1 MIILYDKDTVVFGQ
15 NLGLG
20 ALKDAITCEPSEE
33 INGTYELEMTY
44 PIEGSH
50 AKDLVI
56 DNIIYT
62 NVNPFE
68 SDNRQAFRIY
78 SVSKPINGILTI
90 NAQHISYDAT
100 KLIIN
105 PAKDKDGLANQEK
118 AELTQKLLNDTKNS
132 IIANQTIKDRYSI
145 IVSLPETFKK
155 TADIAYTSPVSLRYF
170 LANQIISGYDVE
182 LEFNNFD
189 TTIVEKRGEDRGVV
203 LNYGKNIEDIE
214 ETKSTNTTCSAIY
227 PYYWKSSST
236 TSSGVNYA
244 YQTLKIDS
252 SMLDK
257 SYDWLYSETSSS
269 GVVGKIKTLI
279 TSTIKSYI
287 FKEEDTSNLYLWD
300 TYSYINV
307 SDIDDWE
314 MASDST
320 TTSAISSQVFN
331 VLDNIVPIANTITA
345 FSKSKEKMKAVL
357 SVFQLYYNAYNGSQS
372 YSIVRTPVEGEDDM
386 YSYTFTRNE
395 FDQNLTNITI
405 YGDSTYG
412 TKTFTNGTVM
422 DNACYVKIGDTK
434 LYCGYQ
440 VNSNLYYNNFL
451 YVGPTEGTVI
461 KKINESTAPIT
472 FFSVG
477 ADSTE
482 WPTSD
487 TFIANKYM
495 VLVYNAKESTYNNAI
510 FIPRVKDTIEEDYS
524 GRSYSTWSSED
535 LGHHIY
541 YTTEDGAKK
550 YKYYNG
556 SNLLDLS
563 SDSLVYSEDKWTK
576 IMTVK
581 GLDPAYPSTSGETTT
596 KTEKAVLNSLGTYY
610 TNNAYTNSASIVQYQ
625 ESFWIYSDNK
635 WQSND
640 SIILSADE
648 TRLFIIDNSTT
659 KYYAFRKGSV
669 KEYPYESED
678 ASVETIILKV
688 KKLPTSDIKSNAL
701 YIKETTGASY
711 EYYISETVDEKSKW
725 VKLTLTSVSTNS
737 IYAYNETYY
746 KSDFTEIEY
755 TDTTLV
761 DPDNL
766 PVSPTEDQQKT
777 LYIISMTNDQNPN
790 LDPYKGCIFLDKSYI
805 NNSNI
810 LIQPVD
816 LTSLIDEKNDELFT
830 GIDLES
836 TVPANMQK
844 TGKLLLD
851 FIKEYYIT
859 KEENNPNKLTNETT
873 ISYMKIEGD
882 NPLLD
887 YVSLN
892 KVLIGDTVH
901 IRYGKLN
908 ISSDLRV
915 KAVTY
920 DAINN
925 RYSEITLGEIT
936 ETLASNVVTT
946 SDGISVLANDS
957 GYTNTQDVNKI
968 IAKNIVA
975 DTVSTQT
982 FEATNAIITA
992 LDVEQLNANTAKI
1005 ENLIMDP
1012 ISGNPTSRVRFS
1024 GSIVT
1029 NIENISLADNNKKI
1043 NYNTDLSY
1051 NWDDE
1056 NRVLTITLGN

>member
-1 MIILYDKDTVVFGQ
+1 MIILYDKDTTEFGST
-15 NLGLG
+15 LGLG
-20 ALKDAITCEPSEE
+20 VLKDAITCEPSEE
-33 INGTYELEMTY
+33 INGTYEVEMTY
-44 PIEGSH
+44 PIEGLH
-50 AKDLVI
+50 AKDLII

-68 SDNRQAFRIY
+68 PDNRQAFRIY

-100 KLIIN
+100 KLIIY
-105 PAKDKDGLANQEK
+105 PATEGLTNKEK
-118 AELTQKLLNDTKNS
+118 AKLTQDIIDDAKNAV
-132 IIANQTIKDRYSI
+132 IANETIKSRYNI
-145 IVSLPETFKK
+145 IVSVPESYDK
-155 TADIAYTSPVSLRYF
+155 TADITYTSPVSLRYF
-170 LANQIISGYDVE
+170 LANQIISGYEVE
-182 LEFNNFD
+182 LEFDNYK

-252 SMLDK
+252 SLPEK
-257 SYDWLYSETSSS
+257 SYDWLYSETSS
-269 GVVGKIKTLI
+269 GTVGKIRAAI

-287 FKEEDTSNLYLWD
+287 FKEEISSNLYLWD

-314 MASDST
+314 MASSDST
-320 TTSAISSQVFN
+320 SSDVVNQVFN
-331 VLDNIVPIANTITA
+331 VLDNIVPITGIIST

-357 SVFQLYYNAYNGSQS
+357 SVFKLYYGVYTKNSEYKGIE
-372 YSIVRTPVEGEDDM
+372 IVKTALSGKN
-386 YSYTFTRNE
+386 SYTFSLNG

-405 YGDSTYG
+405 YGDPTYG
-412 TKTFTNGTVM
+412 TKKLSNDKVM
-422 DNACYVKIGDTK
+422 DNACFVEIGETR

-451 YVGPTEGTVI
+451 YIGPKEGAVPVKSFFKTATG
-461 KKINESTAPIT
+461 STA
-472 FFSVG
+472 
-477 ADSTE
+477 
-482 WPTSD
+482 WD
-487 TFIANKYM
+487 TTDKFIKNKYM
-495 VLVYNAKESTYNNAI
+495 VLIYNAKESTYNNTI

-524 GRSYSTWSSED
+524 GKDHTGWSATD

-541 YTTEDGAKK
+541 YTTEEGVRK
-550 YKYYNG
+550 YKYYDSDN
-556 SNLLDLS
+556 SKLVDLS
-563 SDSLVYSEDKWTK
+563 SDSLVCNEDKWTK

-610 TNNAYTNSASIVQYQ
+610 ANNAYTNSASIVQYQ
-625 ESFWIYSDNK
+625 ESFWLYSDSK

-640 SIILSADE
+640 STILSADD
-648 TRLFIIDNSTT
+648 TRLFVINGKADPYYTFRGGNYT
-659 KYYAFRKGSV
+659 KYST
-669 KEYPYESED
+669 
-678 ASVETIILKV
+678 ETGTDNILSV
-688 KKLPTSDIKSNAL
+688 KKLPTSDIKTGKL
-701 YIKETTGASY
+701 YIKETGGAAY
-711 EYYISETVDEKSKW
+711 EYYISEIVNEKSKW
-725 VKLTLTSVSTNS
+725 VKLTLTSVPTNS
-737 IYAYNETYY
+737 VYVYGDSNKSYY
-746 KSDFTEIEY
+746 KSDFTSLAKDDTIY
-755 TDTTLV
+755 T

-766 PVSPTEDQQKT
+766 PQTGSADT
-777 LYIISMTNDQNPN
+777 LYVVEMTNDQNPN

-936 ETLASNVVTT
+936 ETLASSVVTS
-946 SDGISVLANDS
+946 SDGVSVLANDS

-968 IAKNIVA
+968 IAKNVIA
-975 DTVSTQT
+975 DKVSTQT
-982 FEATNAIITA
+982 FEATQAVITS

-1005 ENLIMDP
+1005 DSIITDP
-1012 ISGNPTSRVRFS
+1012 LEGNATSAMQLSGT
-1024 GSIVT
+1024 IVT
-1029 NIENISLADNNKKI
+1029 SIENASISEKKI
-1043 NYNTDLSY
+1043 NYHTNLSY